1 MSDLVLRGG
10 RVLDPARGVDGRLD
24 VRVSSGRI
32 AAVAATVEPR
42 EGDVVREVTGH
53 VVVPGLIDAHLHLFD
68 GAGPFGAAPDT
79 FGVESAVTTVVD
91 AGSAGH
97 SLIPVFARHI
107 AEPARSRVL
116 AFVNLSTLGIVVGPR
131 YPGLGD
137 PRLIDE
143 DGIAAAIEAHRELI
157 VGIKIMATGTSL
169 GAEGLTPLRR
179 ARRLADTMRVPLMV
193 HVGESWGGDAAA
205 PSIAELLTYLRP
217 GDVVTHMFTGHPGG
231 LLDGNG
237 RLWPA
242 VRDAA
247 ASGIRFDVGHGLHNV
262 DFGVARRVLDQGLEP
277 DTISTDGHRLNRA
290 GPVYD
295 LPTTMAKMM
304 ALGMPLSRVVDMAT
318 ARAARLLGREDTLGS
333 LEVGR
338 TADISVL
345 RIEEREWTAED
356 SGGGT
361 LRAPRTL
368 VPVFCVRAG
377 HVHEASAQ
385 PRP

>member
-32 AAVAATVEPR
+32 TAIAATVAAR
-42 EGDVVREVTGH
+42 DGDVVRDVTGH
-53 VVVPGLIDAHLHLFD
+53 IVVPGLIDAHLHLFD
-68 GAGPFGAAPDT
+68 GAGPFGAAPDM
-79 FGVESAVTTVVD
+79 FGVESGVTTVVD

-97 SLIPVFARHI
+97 SLIPVFQRHI
-107 AEPARSRVL
+107 AEPAHSRVL

-137 PRLIDE
+137 PRLVDE
-143 DGIAAAIEAHRELI
+143 DGIAAAIEAHRDLI

-169 GAEGLTPLRR
+169 GGEGLTPLRR
-179 ARRLADTMRVPLMV
+179 ARRLADTVRVPLMV
-193 HVGESWGGDAAA
+193 HVGESWGGDATA
-205 PSIAELLTYLRP
+205 PPIAELLTYLRS

-247 ASGIRFDVGHGLHNV
+247 TSGIRFDVGHGLHNV

-277 DTISTDGHRLNRA
+277 DTISTDGHRLNRS

-304 ALGMPLSRVVDMAT
+304 ALGMPLARVVDMAT
-318 ARAARLLGREDTLGS
+318 AGAARLLGREDTLGS

-345 RIEEREWTAED
+345 RVEEREWTAVD

-361 LRAPRTL
+361 LVAPQAL

-377 HVHEASAQ
+377 RVHEARAQ
-385 PRP
+385 ARP